1 MTHDAKNMN
10 LAYFRFYEE
19 LNDFLPSQKRKELFQ
34 YSFSGNPSVK
44 DAIEA
49 IGVPHVEVDLIL
61 VNSLPVDFSYILKNE
76 DYVSVYP
83 VFESFDIASVSHLRE
98 KPLRDVKF
106 VADVHLGKLA
116 RYLRLCGFDTYYN
129 TYSNDSDIINIS
141 LSDKRNILTRDRELL
156 KNKKVTH
163 GYWIRSAYPDEQL
176 KDVLLR
182 FDLKKKLAPFTRC
195 MECNGLLDDI
205 AKKDILNR
213 LLPKTRQYYRKF
225 KKCRQCDRIYW
236 NGSHYQRM
244 KRRIRSIKTL
254 DSRRWTQDANLRYR
268 LR

>member
-1 MTHDAKNMN
+1 MS

-19 LNDFLPSQKRKELFQ
+19 LNDFLPSEKQKKLFP
-34 YSFSGNPSVK
+34 YVFNGNPSVK

-49 IGVPHVEVDLIL
+49 MGVPHVEVDLIL

-76 DYVSVYP
+76 DSVSVYP

-106 VADVHLGKLA
+106 VADVHMGKLA
-116 RYLRLCGFDTYYN
+116 RYLRLCGFDTYYS
-129 TYSNDSDIINIS
+129 TDSDDRDIINIS
-141 LSDKRNILTRDRELL
+141 LSDKRVILTRDKELL

-163 GYWIRSAYPDEQL
+163 GYWIRSVYPDEQL

-182 FDLKKKLAPFTRC
+182 FDLKKKTALFTRC
-195 MECNGLLDDI
+195 MECNGLLEDVS
-205 AKKDILNR
+205 KKEILNR

-225 KKCRQCDRIYW
+225 KKCRQCNRIYW

-244 KRRIRSIKTL
+244 KGRIKSIMTL
-254 DSRRWTQDANLRYR
+254 DANLR
-268 LR
+268 